1 MRKLTYLLLIF
12 FPLFACSSSDEEI
25 QETTTERIQKTL
37 SFNGVEV
44 ESVIQ
49 FPPQKEVD
57 VLLIFRGTLRDD
69 NRIIEGAHNAMERFS
84 TILQREDMLLISVA
98 YPEENLLFGD
108 NIAHAEAA
116 LLWVKN
122 KAEQE
127 LDVQINRIFLAG
139 HSQGGYL
146 VTRLN
151 TMHATDGVIANA
163 PGPLNLLFRCQLEE
177 NNQVP
182 NEMECDLL
190 RETYGTT
197 AENPDAYLERSLLHF
212 TENHLSPL
220 LIVQG
225 LNDSP
230 IQMHSWPIFKEKLEE
245 CENCAPIQWVE
256 IPNQGHISMF
266 NHPSGRQAFNAFLE

>member
-1 MRKLTYLLLIF
+1 MKKLTYLWLIF

-25 QETTTERIQKTL
+25 QEATTERIQKTL

-49 FPPQKEVD
+49 LPPQKEVD
-57 VLLIFRGTLRDD
+57 VLLIFRGTLRND
-69 NRIIEGAHNAMERFS
+69 NQIIDGAYNAMGRFS
-84 TILQREDMLLISVA
+84 AILQREDMLLISVA

-151 TMHATDGVIANA
+151 TMHATNGVIANA

-182 NEMECDLL
+182 SEMECDLL

-197 AENPDAYLERSLLHF
+197 SENPDAYLERSLLHF

-220 LIVQG
+220 LVVQG

-230 IQMHSWPIFKEKLEE
+230 IQMHSWPIFKQALEE
-245 CENCAPIQWVE
+245 CENCAPIQLVE
-256 IPNQGHISMF
+256 IPNQGHLGMF
-266 NHPSGRQAFNAFLE
+266 YHPTGSEVFNAFLE